1 MMRITAFLSLFLTA
15 TFIMAQDYSM
25 DTAKSGIKWSGAK
38 ITGDSH
44 SGTLQFQSGTIQF
57 TDGAP
62 SGGAFVVDMTS
73 MVCTD
78 LSEDYGKK
86 LIGHLMSDDF
96 FSVAA
101 HPTANLKITGA
112 TAADN
117 GAFNVNADLTIKGI
131 THPANFKLTPDN
143 GNWKASLTFDRAK
156 YDVKFGSGSF
166 FENLGDK
173 LILDEITLET
183 EMVFGE

>member
-1 MMRITAFLSLFLTA
+1 MMRITAFLSLLLTA
-15 TFIMAQDYSM
+15 NFVMAQNYNM
-25 DTAKSGIKWSGAK
+25 DTSKSGVTWSGAK

-44 SGTLQFQSGTIQF
+44 SGTLQFQSGAIQF
-57 TDGAP
+57 TDGIP
-62 SGGAFVVDMTS
+62 SGGEFVVDMTS

-96 FSVAA
+96 FSVAS
-101 HPTANLKITGA
+101 HPTANLRITGA
-112 TAADN
+112 KAAEN
-117 GAFNVNADLTIKGI
+117 GAFDVDAQLTIKGI
-131 THPANFKLTPDN
+131 THPARFKLVSNN

-156 YDVKFGSGSF
+156 YDVRFGSGSF

-173 LILDEITLET
+173 LILDEITLDT
-183 EMVFGE
+183 ELVFGE